1 LFVLVLP
8 EIAVAKIRDDA
19 PFDKVCL
26 LGCGITTGYGA
37 VTRTANVE
45 KGSTVAVFGLG
56 CVGLSVIQG
65 AKARQAK
72 RIIGIDKNPA
82 KFSLGRLRGPS
93 LPLFLFPGLMLEFS
107 LLVL

>member
-1 LFVLVLP
+1 M
-8 EIAVAKIRDDA
+8 AKIRDDA

-37 VTRTANVE
+37 ATRSVNME

-72 RIIGIDKNPA
+72 RIIGIDRNPA
-82 KFSLGRLRGPS
+82 RFSLGRLQASS
-93 LPLFLFPGLMLEFS
+93 LSSSSLF
-107 LLVL
+107 